1 MKLLGQ
7 RPLPWVARGGARQ
20 LAVVH
25 ADTILLALEREFT
38 SVLNIFGV

>member
-20 LAVVH
+20 LVVVH
-25 ADTILLALEREFT
+25 AELYYELICD
-38 SVLNIFGV
+38 